1 MPEEPK
7 ITFPAQTVGEKAQPL
22 FKLPID
28 YSDLL
33 KKFEFQTNIVIG
45 VFIIALATM
54 IFMAATL
61 MVDAWHFNSA
71 VYKEYSEKI
80 DTLDQLQ
87 ATNKYLQIQIQQDQ
101 QVVSDRQEKILRVLG
116 DISTQKK

>member
-1 MPEEPK
+1 MPVEPK
-7 ITFPAQTVGEKAQPL
+7 ITFPTQEVGESAPPL
-22 FKLPID
+22 VKLPID

-61 MVDAWHFNSA
+61 MIDAWHFNSA

-80 DTLDQLQ
+80 DTLGQLRAANKSLQSENKTNQEMILENQRQIMNLLEVIQ
-87 ATNKYLQIQIQQDQ
+87 AK
-101 QVVSDRQEKILRVLG
+101 
-116 DISTQKK
+116 